1 MRMIDRWFP
10 CAAVSDASHQPH
22 GGGKTEKSLFTWF
35 AARPIA
41 QARAA
46 VLTTL
51 LPWPDDRA
59 EQRRL
64 QDLVIRAVNG
74 DTKAL
79 DDVAAEIQLGHPGGV
94 RVVDPFSGRAMIPLE
109 AARAGAEAWGIDYS
123 PVATL
128 AGMVLADFPSRDW
141 SAEPVLPFG
150 TATAD
155 GADLFQAVQTR
166 DKLARDIAML
176 LREIGDRHERA
187 MDAFYPGDERG
198 ERPWG
203 YLWAQTMPCDEC
215 KNDFPMVG
223 SAVLR
228 LPNLSIGDPG
238 ACYSF
243 VADRTSGELDIILH
257 DGIDSAGETLLSMGN
272 RGKVARCPFCNHPH
286 MPEVIKTKA
295 KAGLLRDKM
304 LIIVNLDPAVGMV
317 FRLPGPDDT
326 AAVAE
331 AERVLVVEKPFLP
344 GVPAVPDE
352 RLPPNNYPIDAAMY
366 GVATFGGLCCKR
378 QTLSFVRLCRI
389 IADLQAELRALGCSD
404 EYTRALLGYAGAVIV
419 RKLRY
424 STRGAVLRPSRFG
437 IHDIFANQARLSYS
451 MDFMETG
458 IGVGSGTWRN
468 LIVDTPRVVQK
479 LSRGVSR
486 ATVRIRQGDALRLPF
501 RPKSV
506 AAIVTDPPYYD
517 MIAYADASDLFFVWL
532 KRALGGVFP
541 ELFDTA
547 GVQEKESEIIVKRVR
562 GNYGVVEHRTPAFY
576 KASLKAAFASA
587 RATLRDDGALTLVFG
602 HGDPEAW
609 RLLLSALME
618 GGYVVTGS
626 WPARTEAATGAGSAN
641 IVVTITIACR
651 PAPLKRSDGLQAM
664 VDLEVEREIRER
676 VADWERD
683 GLALTDQLMA
693 AYGPAMEV
701 LGRYGN
707 VFRPDGTPVEIDHYL
722 SLARRTIQDV
732 AAIKVDGLPLE
743 TFDARTRFALFWARL
758 YGRQLAPKSEAVFQA
773 MASNLHLDDVRRDIL
788 DESTKGYRLTDFGEH
803 RSGMAHGDI
812 NAATATVD
820 VVRAMVRSWRA
831 GGREGVAMVVG
842 LSEREPDDIYLWA
855 VISYLA
861 GILPIADADRKALE
875 DILRNRS
882 AIGSARSVLE
892 RERAA
897 SDAFQ
902 LHMFQDDA
910 IISEA
915 ATLVFN
921 AER

>member
-10 CAAVSDASHQPH
+10 CAAVSDASHQPY
-22 GGGKTEKSLFTWF
+22 GSGKIEKALFTWF

-51 LPWPDDRA
+51 LPWPEDRA

-74 DTKAL
+74 DGKAL
-79 DDVAAEIQLGHPGGV
+79 AEAAAEIRFNHPDGV

-128 AGMVLADFPSRDW
+128 AGMLLADFPLRDW
-141 SAEPVLPFG
+141 GAEPTLPFSD
-150 TATAD
+150 TKED
-155 GADLFQAVQTR
+155 GAQMFQPVQPKDR
-166 DKLARDIAML
+166 LSRDIAVL
-176 LREIGDRHERA
+176 LREIGDRHERS
-187 MDAFYPGDERG
+187 MDEFYPRNGRG

-203 YLWAQTMPCDEC
+203 YLWAQTIPCDEC

-243 VADRTSGELDIILH
+243 VADRRSGELSVIIH
-257 DGIDSAGETLLSMGN
+257 DGIDAAGETLLSMGN
-272 RGKVARCPFCNHPH
+272 RGKVARCPFCHHPH
-286 MPEVIKTKA
+286 MPEVIKAKA
-295 KAGLLRDKM
+295 KGGLLRDKL
-304 LIIVNLDPAVGMV
+304 LIIVDQDPTVGMT
-317 FRLPGPDDT
+317 FRLPDPADT
-326 AAVAE
+326 DAVLQAE
-331 AERVLVVEKPFLP
+331 QALGVEAPFP
-344 GVPAVPDE
+344 TGIPAVPDE

-366 GVATFGGLCCKR
+366 GVTNFGGLCCKR
-378 QTLSFVRLCRI
+378 QTLNFVRLCRTI
-389 IADLQAELRALGCSD
+389 SDLQGELLAAGCGD
-404 EYTRALLGYAGAVIV
+404 EYTRALLGYAGAVVV

-424 STRGAVLRPSRFG
+424 STRGATLRPSHRAV
-437 IHDIFANQARLSYS
+437 HDIFMNQARLSYS

-458 IGVGSGTWRN
+458 IGVGSGTWRT
-468 LIVDTPRVVQK
+468 LTVDAPKIVQR
-479 LSRGVSR
+479 LNRGAAR
-486 ATVRIRQGDALRLPF
+486 TAARIRQGDALRLPF

-506 AAIVTDPPYYD
+506 TAVVTDPPYYD
-517 MIAYADASDLFFVWL
+517 MIAYSDASDLFFVWL

-541 ELFDTA
+541 ELFNTA

-562 GNYGVVEHRTPAFY
+562 GSYGVTEHRTSEFY

-618 GGYVVTGS
+618 GGYVLTGS

-651 PAPLKRSDGLQAM
+651 PAPAKRADGLQAT
-664 VDLEVEREIRER
+664 VDLEVEREIRGR
-676 VADWERD
+676 VAAWERD

-707 VFRPDGTPVEIDHYL
+707 VLRPDGTPVEIDHYL
-722 SLARRTIQDV
+722 SLARRVVQDV

-773 MASNLHLDDVRRDIL
+773 MASNLQLDDVRKDIL
-788 DESTKGYRLTDFGEH
+788 EESAKGYRLADFGEH
-803 RSGMAHGDI
+803 RPGMARSDI
-812 NAATATVD
+812 NATTATVD
-820 VVRAMVRSWRA
+820 VVREMVRSWRA

-842 LSEREPDDIYLWA
+842 LSEREPDDIYLWS

-892 RERAA
+892 RAA

-902 LHMFQDDA
+902 LRMFQDDA
-910 IISEA
+910 INSEA
-915 ATLVFN
+915 ATSVSN
-921 AER
+921 TER